1 MGRAGGLLAGGV
13 RPCVGARVCPR
24 VPASAARGGL
34 GGRSLSGSRAPLR
47 LWLEGVAERCPLCVL
62 WQEPTS
68 GLGVRRPGGP
78 TAEDRAAVVIQCAF
92 RKVLARKELARPPG
106 RSGAGGGRGGT
117 ALASLPQAFVA
128 QVRREQEAARWWR
141 RRREEAA
148 AAERRL
154 EERQRGAR
162 LREAAFD
169 GNLGEI
175 QAVLREVSGGGRRGG
190 AADHRLAQV
199 DELLTR
205 EGVGGHPAGAA
216 LRVALVDCADGVG
229 NTPLSE
235 AAAGGQ
241 PLAIQLLAEQGA
253 SPNSKGAF
261 SRTPLYRAAFGGHL
275 AAVGV
280 LLKLGADP
288 RVYAD
293 DGSTPEQVR
302 GACRGQPSSPKAVGS
317 PVAPPRL
324 VPDLPGPRTTCTA
337 FSGPFP
343 PGSPRMESPLFL
355 WPPLAGAPL
364 FSPIGSPPWKQCYR
378 GG

>member
-1 MGRAGGLLAGGV
+1 M
-13 RPCVGARVCPR
+13 
-24 VPASAARGGL
+24 
-34 GGRSLSGSRAPLR
+34 
-47 LWLEGVAERCPLCVL
+47 
-62 WQEPTS
+62 
-68 GLGVRRPGGP
+68 
-78 TAEDRAAVVIQCAF
+78 
-92 RKVLARKELARPPG
+92 
-106 RSGAGGGRGGT
+106 
-117 ALASLPQAFVA
+117 
-128 QVRREQEAARWWR
+128 RREQEAARWWR

-253 SPNSKGAF
+253 SPNSKVGAGPGRGRLPP
-261 SRTPLYRAAFGGHL
+261 SR
-275 AAVGV
+275 
-280 LLKLGADP
+280 
-288 RVYAD
+288 
-293 DGSTPEQVR
+293 
-302 GACRGQPSSPKAVGS
+302 
-317 PVAPPRL
+317 
-324 VPDLPGPRTTCTA
+324 PGPALLTCASRRAPSAGRRCTERP
-337 FSGPFP
+337 SGATWQRWGCF
-343 PGSPRMESPLFL
+343 
-355 WPPLAGAPL
+355 
-364 FSPIGSPPWKQCYR
+364 
-378 GG
+378 